1 MGVNRA
7 AIIKTSVFVILP
19 IVLAIAVFFLYRKYL
34 FGSNFIN
41 KTVLGQDMEYRYFIL
56 DEFDSRASEVDLS
69 NNVDVY
75 YRGTAPYITNS
86 GRDNMQKSTIR
97 MLDDAR
103 HIVEVENNDLGKP
116 SIYFG
121 INSGYR
127 TEGRNAEVGGANK
140 SAHKRGFA
148 VDIAWSRYSKEQK
161 DIIRE
166 ALERVGF
173 NRFGISSSF
182 IHVDND
188 LTLPNPAVWGYK

>member
-1 MGVNRA
+1 MEMNRA

-19 IVLAIAVFFLYRKYL
+19 IVLAIAVFFIYRKYL
-34 FGSNFIN
+34 FGNNFIN
-41 KTVLGQDMEYRYFIL
+41 KTLLGEDMEYRYFIFS
-56 DEFDSRASEVDLS
+56 EFDSRASKVDLA
-69 NNVDVY
+69 NGVDVY
-75 YRGTAPYITNS
+75 YRGTVPYITDS
-86 GRDNMQKSTIR
+86 GKENMQKSTVK

-103 HIVEVENNDLGKP
+103 HIIETENNQMGKP
-116 SIYFG
+116 SIYFA
-121 INSGYR
+121 INSAYR
-127 TEGRNAEVGGANK
+127 TDSRNEEVGGATK

-161 DIIRE
+161 EIIRE

-173 NRFGISSSF
+173 NRFGISNSF